1 MNKKALIIFCFILI
15 LLILF
20 NFNKVHYINNDIK
33 IKDLKIQR
41 EQLTKDT
48 IIVETISAKNYTVIG
63 IGGYTEEKPYIDI
76 FFGKNMIELE
86 YE

>member
-1 MNKKALIIFCFILI
+1 MNKNKNMRLDKYSKDKLSKLNEEQLKTIKQVKASV
-15 LLILF
+15 
-20 NFNKVHYINNDIK
+20 KK
-33 IKDLKIQR
+33 
-41 EQLTKDT
+41 QLTKDT

>member
-1 MNKKALIIFCFILI
+1 MNKNKNMRLDKYSKDKLSKLDEEQLKTIKQVKASV
-15 LLILF
+15 
-20 NFNKVHYINNDIK
+20 KK
-33 IKDLKIQR
+33 
-41 EQLTKDT
+41 QLTKDT